1 MLNVLKGDKD
11 VMWFHYNC
19 KAGVLGA
26 WEEAKKLRE
35 ENKKIR
41 QELKE
46 LRV

>member
-19 KAGVLGA
+19 KA